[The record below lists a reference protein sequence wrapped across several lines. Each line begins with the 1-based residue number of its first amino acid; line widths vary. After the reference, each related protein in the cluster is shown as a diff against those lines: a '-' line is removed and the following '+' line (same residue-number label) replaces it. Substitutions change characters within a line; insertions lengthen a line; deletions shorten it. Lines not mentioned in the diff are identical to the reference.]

1 MPVYVYTALNTRG
14 KRVSASIEA
23 ASPELARNSL
33 REEGFTV
40 YEVRSPGMWE
50 KDFNIP
56 LFGRPGSKDLAVF
69 CRQISSILRAG
80 VPVATALEMM
90 EMQVENKQLRHA
102 VFEMKGDVEK
112 GDTLATAMGR
122 QKRLFPGMLISMIA
136 AGEESG
142 SLEDVFLQMEIYF
155 EKARRTK
162 SSVTKTMIYPCVL
175 LVVMV
180 IVMIVMMTS
189 IVPMFT
195 ETFAET
201 GAELPALTRGVISF
215 SNWIG
220 KWWWLMAIIAVVL
233 TVGLVAFGKTDKG
246 RHVYGYIT
254 RKIPVVKKL
263 VVRSACA
270 SLCRMLS
277 LLLSSGITLLE
288 SMDLAAANMA
298 NVYFEEAVRA
308 ARDLVSQGWPL
319 NVGLRDTGL
328 FPPLVINMIAV
339 GESSGDLQ
347 GSAEKLAD
355 FYDQEV
361 ADQTAK
367 VLALLE
373 PFMILF
379 MAFFVILIVLAI
391 YLPMLN
397 MTHAY
402 DQYLN

>member
-1 MPVYVYTALNTRG
+1 MPEYIYTALNTTG
-14 KRVSASIEA
+14 KRVSATIEA
-23 ASPELARNSL
+23 ASPELARHSL
-33 REEGFTV
+33 REEGYTV
-40 YEVRSPGMWE
+40 FEVRAPALME
-50 KDFNIP
+50 KSFDIP
-56 LFGRPGSKDLAVF
+56 FLGKPKAKDMAIF
-69 CRQISSILRAG
+69 CRQMSSILRAG

-90 EMQVENKQLRHA
+90 EQQVDNKQLRHA

-112 GDTLATAMGR
+112 GDTLAAAMGR
-122 QKRLFPGMLISMIA
+122 RKRIFPSMLVSMVA

-142 SLEDVFLQMEIYF
+142 NLEDVFIQMEIYF
-155 EKARRTK
+155 EKARKTR
-162 SSVTKTMIYPCVL
+162 SSVAKTMIYPCIL

-180 IVMIVMMTS
+180 IVLIVMMTS

-195 ETFAET
+195 ETFESMN
-201 GAELPALTRGVISF
+201 AELPKITQIVVDF
-215 SNWIG
+215 SGWMG
-220 KWWWLMAIIAVVL
+220 HWWWLLIIIFAA
-233 TVGLVAFGKTDKG
+233 LVAALILFGRTSRG
-246 RHVYGYIT
+246 RHVFGYIS
-254 RKIPVVKKL
+254 RKTPVVKKL
-263 VVRSACA
+263 VTRGACA

-277 LLLSSGITLLE
+277 LLLASGLTLLE

-298 NVYFEEAVRA
+298 NIYFEEAVRA
-308 ARDLVSQGWPL
+308 ARAQVVEGWSL
-319 NVGLRDTGL
+319 NVSLRDTGL
-328 FPPLVINMIAV
+328 FPPLVYNMIAV

-361 ADQTAK
+361 SDQTAK
-367 VLALLE
+367 LLALLE

-379 MAFFVILIVLAI
+379 MAGLVILIVFAI